1 MSFVARRAARW
12 ALPLA
17 CLAGLCSPAHA
28 QLFAG
33 VDWFEREVGQGVVWR
48 YYWFENL
55 FGARQSVSYVEA
67 DLDNPN
73 VDVALP
79 FLSASRQRISQM
91 VPAQVPNAKAAINGS
106 FFDTSAGGGGATTYH
121 RANGVVYNS
130 AAGAAHFGGI
140 TMNSTGV
147 VDVIRRPGAGWSS
160 LSTTTVPW
168 ITTNQPMLV
177 EGGVLYAINAGD
189 SFNTARHPRTAVGIT
204 ADNKLIMVT
213 VDGRTP
219 MAAGMTNFE
228 LQQVMDELG
237 CVDAFNLDGG
247 GSTTLW
253 CAGEPFSGVVNYP
266 SDNGAYDHLGERA
279 CSNGV
284 AVVSTAPTPAAWDG
298 RVTAIT
304 YNTSMN
310 EGNSQVVTVQVQN
323 IGTQTWTSASTLLQ
337 TSRAHLRTS
346 TFAHPSWTAPTQPAV
361 MSPASVAT
369 GATATFTFTV
379 QAPQVATAT
388 SFLEHFALYQSG
400 VGRFGPAD
408 NEIRLAIDVADTF
421 IPGQPDDVIVVATDD
436 TAGTNR
442 AWFAVTVGGWSTT
455 TASVTAPGCAGSGT
469 KWASTFRSV
478 AGAKAGEFAPAIPA
492 RGNWRVFAAWANQG
506 SRRNPITYSIS
517 HGVPPTTVTNVL
529 VDQTQTANV
538 WYELGVFEFPAG
550 AAGTSAKVTISNANI
565 DASGNLNA
573 GAIKWEFVEPT
584 GTNTDAWMI
593 Y

>member
-1 MSFVARRAARW
+1 M
-12 ALPLA
+12 
-17 CLAGLCSPAHA
+17 GLVVGLNAPVQA
-28 QLFAG
+28 QLFDG

-55 FGARQSVSYVEA
+55 FGARQSVSYVEV

-73 VDVALP
+73 VEVALP

-121 RANGVVYNS
+121 RADGVVYNS
-130 AAGAAHFGGI
+130 AAGASHFGGI
-140 TMNSTGV
+140 TLNSTGV
-147 VDVIRRPGAGWSS
+147 VDVRRRPGGGWSA
-160 LSTTTVPW
+160 LSTTTYPW

-177 EGGVLYAINAGD
+177 EGGALYAINAGD
-189 SFNTARHPRTAVGIT
+189 TFNTARHPRTAVGLT
-204 ADNKLIMVT
+204 ADNKLIMLT
-213 VDGRTP
+213 VDGRTNF
-219 MAAGMTNFE
+219 AAGMTNFE

-253 CAGEPFSGVVNYP
+253 CSGEPFSGVVNYP

-298 RVTAIT
+298 RVTSIT
-304 YNTSMN
+304 YNTTTN
-310 EGNSQVVTVQVQN
+310 EGNTQVVTVQVQN
-323 IGTQTWTSASTLLQ
+323 IGTQTWTAADTLLQ
-337 TSRAHLRTS
+337 TSRTHLRTS
-346 TFAHPSWTAPTQPAV
+346 DFAHASWTSPTQPAV
-361 MSPASVAT
+361 MTPATVAT
-369 GATATFTFTV
+369 GATATFSFTIE
-379 QAPQVATAT
+379 APQVPTTT

-408 NEIRLAIDVADTF
+408 NEIRLSISVEDTF
-421 IPGQPDDVIVVATDD
+421 IPGEPDDVIVVATADP
-436 TAGTNR
+436 TGTNS
-442 AWFAVTVGGWSTT
+442 AWFTPTVGGWSTT
-455 TASVTAPGCAGSGT
+455 TSSVTAPGCAGSGT
-469 KWASTFRSV
+469 RWASTYRSV

-492 RGNWRVFAAWANQG
+492 RGNWRVLAAWANQG
-506 SRRNPITYSIS
+506 LRHNPITYTIT
-517 HGVPPTTVTNVL
+517 HGVPPTTSTVVL
-529 VDQTQTANV
+529 VDQTQAANT
-538 WYELGVFEFPAG
+538 WHELGVFEFPAA
-550 AAGTSAKVTISNANI
+550 AAGSAGKVTISNANI
-565 DASGNLNA
+565 DVSGNMNG

-584 GTNTDAWMI
+584 GDNSDAWMI